1 MESSTFPSYFDLALL
16 SAETE
21 LLQLPLEEGE
31 LVKGLPRELLGAEQ
45 LSLTLRTEFFS
56 HVSSSNTSQSGN
68 LITLAQL
75 SPPSH
80 K

>member
-16 SAETE
+16 SAGTE
-21 LLQLPLEEGE
+21 LLQLPLEGE

-56 HVSSSNTSQSGN
+56 HVSSSNTPQSGN